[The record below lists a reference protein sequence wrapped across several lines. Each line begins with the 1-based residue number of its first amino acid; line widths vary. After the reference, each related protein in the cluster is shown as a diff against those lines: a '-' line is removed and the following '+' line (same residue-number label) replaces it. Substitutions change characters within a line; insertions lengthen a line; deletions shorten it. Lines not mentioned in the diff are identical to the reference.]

1 MLRIM
6 ILVLIVISQSLD
18 ILFAK
23 HVWLTRETVQGLMVM
38 LNVYLVVIHVFS
50 C

>member
-1 MLRIM
+1 MV
-6 ILVLIVISQSLD
+6 LVLIVISQSLD

-23 HVWLTRETVQGLMVM
+23 HVWLTRETVWSLMVM
-38 LNVYLVVIHVFS
+38 LNVYLVVIRVFG